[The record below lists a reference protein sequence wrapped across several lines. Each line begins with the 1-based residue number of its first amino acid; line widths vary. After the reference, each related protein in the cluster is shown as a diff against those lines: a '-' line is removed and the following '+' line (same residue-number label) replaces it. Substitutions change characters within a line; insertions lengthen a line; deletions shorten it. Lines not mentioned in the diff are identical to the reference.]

1 MNENHNEPWRPTR
14 FPLTVE
20 AMLKD
25 VLEKLNACPK
35 SEDKFWITPTS
46 EFMGDLC
53 SRLLCL
59 ESQITFMIGGTRLPD
74 TMFRH
79 LEPHKCD
86 VCKPK
91 RKRKVK

>member
-1 MNENHNEPWRPTR
+1 MSENHNEPWRATR

-20 AMLKD
+20 AMLAD

-35 SEDKFWITPTS
+35 SEDKFWITPTN

-53 SRLLCL
+53 SRLLRL
-59 ESQITFMIGGTRLPD
+59 ELALTDIERRP
-74 TMFRH
+74 TMFSK

>member
-1 MNENHNEPWRPTR
+1 MSENHNEPWRATR

-25 VLEKLNACPK
+25 VLESAAMCPK
-35 SEDKFWITPTS
+35 SEDSFWITPTS
-46 EFMGDLC
+46 PFIGDLC
-53 SRLLCL
+53 SRLLRL
-59 ESQITFMIGGTRLPD
+59 ELALTDIERRP
-74 TMFRH
+74 TMFSE
-79 LEPHKCD
+79 LKPHKCD